1 MLAHQCCVL
10 LANNVAS
17 CCFGG
22 NRKVHKSSFVE
33 IAGLFRVFYIIL
45 FLAKPLVEISQ
56 NFPSRTGVV
65 CVKSLL
71 SEVSCRNLD
80 ATAPV
85 WRFRRDKCNT
95 LKVKGVF

>member
-1 MLAHQCCVL
+1 MLAQQCCVL
-10 LANNVAS
+10 LANNFAS

-33 IAGLFRVFYIIL
+33 IAGLFRVF
-45 FLAKPLVEISQ
+45 VEISQ
-56 NFPSRTGVV
+56 NCPSRTRVV

-71 SEVSCRNLD
+71 SEVSCRNLN